1 MSSTPLKIFG
11 VFAVVVVVVAYFA
24 ISSTGSEDS
33 APVPVESQDQDA
45 KELFATNC
53 GTCHTLEA
61 AGTDGNYGP
70 NLDQILS
77 LSPTPAEG
85 SAKEVEKANETN
97 WTSNYGR
104 VLSAVTCGLNGR
116 MPKGILQGSQAQEV
130 AGFVAAY
137 AGQVGPDQGP
147 LLSADERKLVEADAC
162 PGAEGGAGETDQ
174 PDEATATG
182 GESSAG

>member
-11 VFAVVVVVVAYFA
+11 VFAVVVLVIAYFA
-24 ISSTGSEDS
+24 ISSTGSEDG
-33 APVPVESQDQDA
+33 APVPIESQDQDA

-53 GTCHTLEA
+53 GTCHTLAA

-77 LSPTPAEG
+77 LSPTAAEG
-85 SAKEVEKANETN
+85 SSEEVQKANETN
-97 WTSNYGR
+97 WNSNYGR

-116 MPKGILQGSQAQEV
+116 MPKGILQGEQAQEI

-137 AGQVGPDQGP
+137 AGQLGPDQGP
-147 LLSADERKLVEADAC
+147 LLSADERDLAEAEPCA
-162 PGAEGGAGETDQ
+162 GGDTAG
-174 PDEATATG
+174 
-182 GESSAG
+182 